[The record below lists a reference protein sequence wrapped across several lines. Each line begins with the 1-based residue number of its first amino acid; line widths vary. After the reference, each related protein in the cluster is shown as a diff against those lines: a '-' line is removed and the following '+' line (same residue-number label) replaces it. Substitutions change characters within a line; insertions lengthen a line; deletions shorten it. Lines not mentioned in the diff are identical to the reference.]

1 MGIDDNLNKTIE
13 ELPKGDRKELDF
25 LYKEL
30 DSIEDDKED
39 IIAINN
45 KKLKKRVAKFFL
57 KLVSTTGD
65 DEESIQKTAYII
77 IGFVQYKFNDSLD
90 KIISIAAELELPKN
104 YVSGNAPEMFKNMEK
119 LLKKYLS

>member
-1 MGIDDNLNKTIE
+1 MAIGDNLNKTIE
-13 ELPKGDRKELDF
+13 ELPKGERKELDF

-30 DSIEDDKED
+30 DIIEDDKED
-39 IIAINN
+39 IIAIND

-77 IGFVQYKFNDSLD
+77 TGFVQYKFKDSLD

>member
-13 ELPKGDRKELDF
+13 ELPKGDRKELDV

-30 DSIEDDKED
+30 DSIEDDKEGV
-39 IIAINN
+39 IIIQD
-45 KKLKKRVAKFFL
+45 KKLKRRVAKLFL
-57 KLVSTTGD
+57 KLVNTTGN

-77 IGFVQYKFNDSLD
+77 TGFIQYKFGDSLD
-90 KIISIAAELELPKN
+90 EIISIAAELELPKN